1 MSSDKIALVTGGA
14 GFIGSNLVDALVA
27 RHWCVKVIDNLSAG
41 RLANLTPH
49 LSSGA
54 VEFFQVD
61 LKDLDR
67 ILEPV
72 RDAELVFHLAA
83 NPEVR
88 LSTVEPRIHFQ
99 ENVVATFNLLEAI
112 RLKGQA
118 RRQIFAST
126 SAVYGETD
134 DAGSVEDSR
143 LRPVS
148 VYGASKVCCETLMQA
163 YKKLYGIK
171 SACLRFANII
181 GPRMKYGVL
190 WDFAH
195 KLLEDPNRLE
205 ILGDGRQVRSY
216 VHVSD
221 AVKAM
226 LMIADKWYGDFEAY
240 NVGNRDWLTVD
251 EVANLVTR
259 FIGSEIQERTYKPVL
274 NGVGW
279 PGDVKRIVLSTAKL
293 EGLGFVPEMTSAQA
307 VTSAFGYIMKELKS
321 T

>member
-1 MSSDKIALVTGGA
+1 VSSSNIALVTGGA

-27 RHWCVKVIDNLSAG
+27 RGWHVRVIDNLSAG
-41 RLANLTPH
+41 RLVNLQHH
-49 LSSGA
+49 LSTGA

-61 LKDLDR
+61 LKEFDR

-72 RDAELVFHLAA
+72 RDVELVLHFAA

-88 LSTVEPRIHFQ
+88 LSTVEPKIHFQ

-118 RRQIFAST
+118 RKQVFASS
-126 SAVYGETD
+126 SAVYGETPET
-134 DAGSVEDSR
+134 GSSEESQ

-148 VYGASKVCCETLMQA
+148 VYGASKLCCEALMQTYA
-163 YKKLYGIK
+163 RLYGIK

-195 KLLEDPNRLE
+195 KLLKDPDSLE
-205 ILGDGRQVRSY
+205 ILGDGKQVRSY

-221 AVKAM
+221 AVRAI
-226 LMIADKWYGDFEAY
+226 LTVAEKWVSEFETY
-240 NVGNRDWLTVD
+240 NVGNKDWISVD
-251 EVANLVTR
+251 EVVDLVA
-259 FIGSEIQERTYKPVL
+259 GSVGSKIEKRTHRPVL
-274 NGVGW
+274 GGVGW
-279 PGDVKRIVLSTAKL
+279 LGDVKRIVLSSTKL
-293 EGLGFVPEMTSAQA
+293 ERLGFVPEMSSGQA
-307 VTSAFGYIMKELKS
+307 VSSAFEYLMGELRDK
-321 T
+321 